1 MNEATLNKV
10 CLMGRLNRDPEIRN
24 TPAGKTT
31 ASFTVLTTSE
41 WRDRSGS
48 RCTKSFA
55 HRVMVFENESAK
67 YVARR
72 VRKGTRVYL
81 EGELQLRR
89 WINKQTGDLENFVS
103 EIVLSGFNAR
113 LQVLD
118 DPPPESAQT
127 EASPEDDQIDDSPTP
142 LSIARSAARYGDGID
157 NEPDQGRPDK
167 IDSNLP
173 WLAS

>member
-1 MNEATLNKV
+1 MENTMEATLNKV
-10 CLMGRLNRDPEIRN
+10 VIIGRLNRDPEIRN

-41 WRDRSGS
+41 WRDRSAS
-48 RCTKSFA
+48 RCTKSFM
-55 HRVMVFENESAK
+55 HRVMVFESESAK

-89 WINKQTGDLENFVS
+89 WINKETGDLENFVS

-113 LQVLD
+113 LAVLD
-118 DPPPESAQT
+118 DPLPETAQT
-127 EASPEDDQIDDSPTP
+127 EASAEDDLDASPVP
-142 LSIARSAARYGDGID
+142 LSIKRSAAKYGDGID
-157 NEPDQGRPDK
+157 T
-167 IDSNLP
+167 IDAGLSF
-173 WLAS
+173 LAQQKD